1 MLQLVPAGVG
11 GDVGDL
17 DGAPAPTV
25 PGIDCH
31 GSGFVSLVGSGTV
44 KLCKCKSISSDVQK
58 QVGYRQRTVS

>member
-17 DGAPAPTV
+17 DGAPAPAV

-31 GSGFVSLVGSGTV
+31 GSGFVSLLGSGTV

-58 QVGYRQRTVS
+58 QVGSRQRTVS